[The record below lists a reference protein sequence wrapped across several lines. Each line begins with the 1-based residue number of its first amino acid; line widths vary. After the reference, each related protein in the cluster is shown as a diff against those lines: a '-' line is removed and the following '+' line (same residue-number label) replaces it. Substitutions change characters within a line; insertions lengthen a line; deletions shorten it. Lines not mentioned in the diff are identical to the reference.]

1 MSSVVYVLLGMLDIY
16 ALFALMFKSF
26 RLPYFEYIREITIIA
41 FVVSVVS
48 LVVRIYLEAP
58 AVIDIVLHLI
68 LYIIFFRYLIKVKV
82 WRAAVI
88 SLVYF
93 GYGLISFIVYLFYVN
108 TSILPSDLINESS
121 SYAAEVLQ
129 ITQISLSALISW
141 LLHRYRLG
149 FSFIIRPPHDLFIK
163 TKLKKND
170 MIMINSILVVSIVF
184 FGSALYIL
192 HYQNF
197 LIIPLNLIGFSMLI
211 YLAYRKDMRRG

>member
-1 MSSVVYVLLGMLDIY
+1 MSSVIYVLLGMLDIY
-16 ALFALMFKSF
+16 ALFGLMFKTF

-41 FVVSVVS
+41 IVVS
-48 LVVRIYLEAP
+48 LVSYIVRVYLEAP
-58 AVIDIVLHLI
+58 AVLDIILHLV

-82 WRAAVI
+82 WRAAII

-93 GYGLISFIVYLFYVN
+93 GYGLISFIVYLCYVN
-108 TSILPSDLINESS
+108 TGILPSDLINDSS

-129 ITQISLSALISW
+129 ITQISLSSLLSW
-141 LLHRYRLG
+141 LLYKYGLG

-170 MIMINSILVVSIVF
+170 MIIINSALVVAIIF
-184 FGSALYIL
+184 FGSVLYIL

-197 LIIPLNLIGFSMLI
+197 LIIPLNLIAFSVLI